1 MLWTSWNWK
10 GVQMSMLDLSNWAA
24 LAEIV
29 ATVAVVLSL
38 LLVAYSI
45 KRNTAEMETSNSNF
59 LYQLDAQ
66 IAGDLSRDVRLAT
79 IFLKM
84 EQKETLTDVEKF
96 QYVILQERYL
106 GVLEIAWTQ
115 YKSESLSIIDWRD
128 WDQYLSSFVTDGLP
142 KEWWIEIRSRYKPEF
157 AEHVDSKYTAS

>member
-1 MLWTSWNWK
+1 MF
-10 GVQMSMLDLSNWAA
+10 DLSGWAA

-29 ATVAVVLSL
+29 ASVAVVLSL

-45 KRNTAEMETSNSNF
+45 KRNTDEMETTNSNL

-84 EQKETLTDVEKF
+84 QQKEALTDVEKF
-96 QYVILQERYL
+96 QYVALQERYL

-115 YKSESLSIIDWRD
+115 YKSGSLAPIDWRD
-128 WDQYLSSFVTDGLP
+128 WDKYLSDFVTNGLP
-142 KEWWIEIRSRYKPEF
+142 KEWWIECRPRYKPEF
-157 AEHVDSKYTAS
+157 ADHVDSKYVEN

>member
-1 MLWTSWNWK
+1 
-10 GVQMSMLDLSNWAA
+10 MSMLDLSGWAA

-45 KRNTAEMETSNSNF
+45 KRNTDEMETANSNF

-79 IFLKM
+79 MRLKM
-84 EQKETLTDVEKF
+84 EQKEALTDVEKIL
-96 QYVILQERYL
+96 YVALQERYL
-106 GVLEIAWTQ
+106 GLLEIAWTQ
-115 YKSESLSIIDWRD
+115 YKRGSLAFIDWRD
-128 WDQYLSSFVTDGLP
+128 WDKYLSDFVTDGLP
-142 KEWWIEIRSRYKPEF
+142 KEWWIECRSRYKPEF
-157 AEHVDSKYTAS
+157 ADHVDSKYAEN

>member
-1 MLWTSWNWK
+1 MN
-10 GVQMSMLDLSNWAA
+10 MFDLSSWAA

-45 KRNTAEMETSNSNF
+45 RRNTDEMETSNSNF

-66 IAGDLSRDVRLAT
+66 ISSDLSRDVRLAT
-79 IFLKM
+79 MFLKM
-84 EQKETLTDVEKF
+84 EKKEALTDIEKF
-96 QYVILQERYL
+96 QYVTLQERYL

-115 YKSESLSIIDWRD
+115 YKSGSLAFIDCRD
-128 WDQYLSSFVTDGLP
+128 WDQYLSDTVTDGLP

-157 AEHVDSKYTAS
+157 AEHVDSKYTEN